1 MIDASVLRGV
11 PETLLVP
18 LFYRAKETR
27 SDNPLIKDG
36 KAVEI
41 IKSIDYDFSKCN
53 KWMTQSCVVIRT
65 QIFQDVIKAFLKENP
80 ESVVINLAAG
90 LDNRFEEMD
99 NGKVKWFD
107 LDLPEVIDM
116 RKRFMS
122 ESERRKFV
130 ASDVLDFNWVKSLGL
145 QDTSIPV
152 LVVAE
157 GLLPYLPEEKV
168 KQLLSML
175 SDNFPNCQIIMEIFG
190 SAVVGREWMVCE
202 FKDIK
207 PKPVFFWSPHNA
219 AEVETWDSRF
229 KTLSVEN
236 LFDRHQERWRI
247 MRYLFKSE
255 RIKNMLGSRCLVLDL
270 NANR

>member
-27 SDNPLIKDG
+27 GENPLIKDN

-65 QIFQDVIKAFLKENP
+65 QIFQDVIKNFLNENP

-107 LDLPEVIDM
+107 LDLPEVIDI
-116 RKRFMS
+116 RKQFMY

-130 ASDVLDFNWVKSLGL
+130 ASDVLDFNWIDSLEL
-145 QDTSIPV
+145 QDKSVPV
-152 LVVAE
+152 LIVAE
-157 GLLPYLPEEKV
+157 GLLPYLPEDKV
-168 KQLLSML
+168 KQLLSVL
-175 SDNFPNCQIIMEIFG
+175 SDNFSNCQIIMEIFG
-190 SAVVGREWMVCE
+190 SAVIGREWMVFE

-207 PKPVFFWSPHNA
+207 PVPKFHWSPHNA
-219 AEVETWDSRF
+219 ADVESWDSRF
-229 KTLSVEN
+229 KMLSVEN
-236 LFDRHQERWRI
+236 LFDRYPKRWRV
-247 MRYLFKSE
+247 MRHLFRSQ
-255 RIKNMLGSRCLVLDL
+255 RIKNMLGSRCLLLDL
-270 NANR
+270 NTGK